1 MFSNLVIRIGG
12 NALEFAGQ
20 FTIDEVRDVVAAFLA
35 NIGGQSDATAI
46 AQLQADVAALKEA
59 DVTQKDNLAALATRL
74 DTATNTIA
82 AELTE
87 LRGKIADGTVSDAD
101 LAPLDAN
108 IAKLEGLGADPSD
121 PVPGDGETTDE
132 TTRKG

>member
-1 MFSNLVIRIGG
+1 VFSNLVIRIGG